1 MSSSSRLSSG
11 RSSSRTSA
19 DPDLQKGAGNCA
31 LPRVRARRPGAEP
44 HSPGPAAR
52 RRMFLSAAPPVIES
66 HDRHVR
72 ELQRDLATI
81 LDTPAL
87 RHGVLAVSVRS
98 LTRGDQLF
106 RYHADTLV
114 MPASNMKLVT
124 LAVAAERL
132 GWDFTFETTI
142 VSTGSLDAMACS
154 MAISCCAARA
164 IRALGSA
171 TRTRTDTG

>member
-1 MSSSSRLSSG
+1 MRSSSRLSSG
-11 RSSSRTSA
+11 RSSGRIVGQIQTSRRAQATAPFRVYGLFVLGLATFTGS
-19 DPDLQKGAGNCA
+19 GCA
-31 LPRVRARRPGAEP
+31 AKNVPLAT
-44 HSPGPAAR
+44 
-52 RRMFLSAAPPVIES
+52 PPVIES

-87 RHGVLAVSVRS
+87 RHGVLAVSVKS

-106 RYHADTLV
+106 RYRADTLV

-132 GWDFTFETTI
+132 GWDFTFETVI
-142 VSTGSLDAMACS
+142 VSTGALDADGVLHGDLVL
-154 MAISCCAARA
+154 R
-164 IRALGSA
+164 GS
-171 TRTRTDTG
+171 